1 MGRRHSYPRAVF
13 GAVRGIGFDVAMAPV
28 ADAKAF
34 LTSARARVDTW
45 LDALL
50 PKAGTGPGRL
60 HEAMRYSLF
69 AGGKRLRP
77 AMALAAFEAA
87 GGSGDAA
94 LPFAGALELVHT
106 YSLIHDDLPSMDDDD
121 LRRGKPTSH
130 KVFGEAMAILAGDA
144 LHSLAFESL
153 LSRTSPPATARD
165 LGVVLARAA
174 GETGMVGGQVEDL
187 AATGERPDAARLERM
202 HAGKTAALFAAACEG
217 GGRAANPPAAVVDA
231 LRAFGLELGLAFQIV
246 DDVLDETSTA
256 EQLGKTP
263 GKDRRATKMT
273 YPALE
278 GVPAARERARA
289 RLDRALAALA
299 PVPHRAVLEALARSV
314 VDRDR

>member
-1 MGRRHSYPRAVF
+1 MTPA
-13 GAVRGIGFDVAMAPV
+13 
-28 ADAKAF
+28 ADAKGF
-34 LTSARARVDTW
+34 LTSARGRVDAW

-50 PKAGTGPGRL
+50 PAAGTGPGRL

-87 GGSGDAA
+87 GGAGDDAI
-94 LPFAGALELVHT
+94 PFAGSLELVHT

-153 LSRTSPPATARD
+153 LARTNPPALARD
-165 LGVVLARAA
+165 LGVVLSRAA

-187 AATGERPDAARLERM
+187 AATGEPPDAERLERM

-217 GGRAANPPAAVVDA
+217 GGRAAKPAVAVVAA
-231 LRAFGLELGLAFQIV
+231 LREFGLQLGLAFQIV

-263 GKDRRATKMT
+263 GKDRRGSKMT

-278 GVPAARERARA
+278 GVPAARDRARR
-289 RLDRALAALA
+289 RLDRALSALR
-299 PVPHRAVLEALARSV
+299 PVPRPATLEALARYV
-314 VDRDR
+314 VDRDH